1 MSLGFTC
8 LQECRIP
15 TFLHW
20 SKHLKKLS
28 SIVRFNRKLLSADHP
43 MVHPHNDTSGGHI
56 LLLPLASATPASHS
70 LNLHHTLLWYRGQ
83 RAVLESSQPIRFF
96 SSTSSNQY
104 FHWPRNWGRQLNFH
118 FLKTHS
124 LELISI
130 SYNIAEACSIYDKF
144 NPSLAR
150 IFNSPRIINCHLPK
164 NFINC
169 DQSYGKAFSSTLF
182 VLALIEERRVGSKTR
197 KTW

>member
-1 MSLGFTC
+1 MSSRMSYSNILAFK
-8 LQECRIP
+8 QA
-15 TFLHW
+15 FN
-20 SKHLKKLS
+20 KL
-28 SIVRFNRKLLSADHP
+28 SIVRFKILSADHP

-70 LNLHHTLLWYRGQ
+70 LNYQHTLLWYRGQ
-83 RAVLESSQPIRFF
+83 RAVLESSQPIRIF

-104 FHWPRNWGRQLNFH
+104 FHWPRNWGRQYNLH

-124 LELISI
+124 LETISI

-182 VLALIEERRVGSKTR
+182 VLALIEESIVGSKTR